1 MASSGVLMKRDYL
14 AELKRTV
21 LAMFVGQPAKVFLF
35 GSRARGTHFP
45 RSDVDIGILL
55 SDPSA
60 STRITL
66 LREQIEN
73 LNIPYKVDVVNF
85 AEVSPAF
92 RENAIRSAEV
102 WQE

>member
-1 MASSGVLMKRDYL
+1 MERDYL

-21 LAMFVGQPAKVFLF
+21 LAIFGGQPVKVFLF

-45 RSDVDIGILL
+45 RSDVDIGILW
-55 SDPSA
+55 SDPSVSA
-60 STRITL
+60 RITL

-85 AEVSPAF
+85 AEVSPTF
-92 RENAIRSAEV
+92 RENAMRSAEV

>member
-1 MASSGVLMKRDYL
+1 MERDYL

-21 LAMFVGQPAKVFLF
+21 LEIFGGQPVKVFLF

-45 RSDVDIGILL
+45 RSDIDIGILW
-55 SDPSA
+55 DDRGA
-60 STRITL
+60 GRRITL
-66 LREQIEN
+66 LREQIES
-73 LNIPYKVDVVNF
+73 LNIPNKVEVVNF

-92 RENAIRSAEV
+92 RENAMRSAEI

>member
-1 MASSGVLMKRDYL
+1 MERDYL
-14 AELKRTV
+14 AELKRTA
-21 LAMFVGQPAKVFLF
+21 LAIFGGQPAKVFLF

-45 RSDVDIGILL
+45 RSDIDIGILWD
-55 SDPSA
+55 DPGA
-60 STRITL
+60 GRRITL

-73 LNIPYKVDVVNF
+73 LNIPNKVEVVNF

-92 RENAIRSAEV
+92 RENAIRSAEI